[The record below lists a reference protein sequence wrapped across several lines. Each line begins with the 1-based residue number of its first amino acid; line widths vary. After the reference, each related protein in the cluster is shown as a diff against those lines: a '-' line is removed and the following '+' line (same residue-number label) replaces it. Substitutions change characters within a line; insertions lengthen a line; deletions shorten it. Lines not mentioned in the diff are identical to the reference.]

1 MLTGKLL
8 SVKKQFDDVLGI
20 AEVRAAQ
27 GVVQEAE
34 DEFMKSR
41 RSVQETR
48 TELSQLQSQL
58 RELRSKL
65 DRIPREDERYLQLAT
80 EEHKVL
86 VEERKL
92 KTDLE
97 GFVALERDNFAALS
111 AAVRNAHERE
121 RSRAERTKYW
131 SIIGSACGAV
141 LGILGSTVLNIRRMK
156 EIKLTVQ
163 ENNQTSMAKIVD
175 ELKRVL
181 QFEQLGLTST
191 DDTRTDGL
199 QSRESRKT
207 LSEILAKLE
216 ELSERDLDRAGSV
229 KNLASDIQQLK
240 HDLSSKWNLER
251 EPLSNSENS
260 SAFLALERNLR
271 DVSWWTKVSVAASLS
286 SVSCSL
292 LLYMFYT

>member
-1 MLTGKLL
+1 
-8 SVKKQFDDVLGI
+8 
-20 AEVRAAQ
+20 
-27 GVVQEAE
+27 
-34 DEFMKSR
+34 
-41 RSVQETR
+41 
-48 TELSQLQSQL
+48 
-58 RELRSKL
+58 
-65 DRIPREDERYLQLAT
+65 
-80 EEHKVL
+80 
-86 VEERKL
+86 
-92 KTDLE
+92 
-97 GFVALERDNFAALS
+97 
-111 AAVRNAHERE
+111 
-121 RSRAERTKYW
+121 
-131 SIIGSACGAV
+131 
-141 LGILGSTVLNIRRMK
+141 MK

-229 KNLASDIQQLK
+229 KNLASEIQQLK

>member
-1 MLTGKLL
+1 MKNSITIQILCHLTYARPTSLILFRQFCTVRRARPSKEGFSKVLTGKLL

-141 LGILGSTVLNIRRMK
+141 LG
-156 EIKLTVQ
+156 KLIIIHLPVCLYV
-163 ENNQTSMAKIVD
+163 S
-175 ELKRVL
+175 
-181 QFEQLGLTST
+181 TST
-191 DDTRTDGL
+191 C
-199 QSRESRKT
+199 
-207 LSEILAKLE
+207 IH
-216 ELSERDLDRAGSV
+216 V
-229 KNLASDIQQLK
+229 
-240 HDLSSKWNLER
+240 
-251 EPLSNSENS
+251 
-260 SAFLALERNLR
+260 SAC
-271 DVSWWTKVSVAASLS
+271 VCM
-286 SVSCSL
+286 SVSFLYVCLYIYLSVCL
-292 LLYMFYT
+292 CMYLSVCLYMYLSVSMSACLISTCTSYCLF